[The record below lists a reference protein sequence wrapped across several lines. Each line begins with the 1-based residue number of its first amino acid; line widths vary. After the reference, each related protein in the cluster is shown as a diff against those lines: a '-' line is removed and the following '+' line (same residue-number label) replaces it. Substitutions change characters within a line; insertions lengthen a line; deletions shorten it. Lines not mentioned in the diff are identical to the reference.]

1 MWFMELLV
9 LGTPNRVLSLTGPYH
24 PRRILVT
31 SGHTMIRERALKV
44 VLVAVGLLFLAG
56 LYPLL
61 RLRMDPSEQMLSSIY
76 VALGLFLL
84 LASRDPSANRSLIA
98 FTAWSSLI
106 HAAVMAVQV
115 FRNAIQRADLLEA
128 VLPLVIVGVTLI
140 VLSPAKLKGSW
151 DLTARGRRGF

>member
-1 MWFMELLV
+1 
-9 LGTPNRVLSLTGPYH
+9 
-24 PRRILVT
+24 
-31 SGHTMIRERALKV
+31 MIRERALKV

-61 RLRMDPSEQMLSSIY
+61 RLQMDPSEQMLSSIY

-84 LASRDPSANRSLIA
+84 LASRNPSANRSLIA

-106 HAAVMAVQV
+106 HAAVMGVQV

-140 VLSPAKLKGSW
+140 VLAPEKLRVAG
-151 DLTARGRRGF
+151 T